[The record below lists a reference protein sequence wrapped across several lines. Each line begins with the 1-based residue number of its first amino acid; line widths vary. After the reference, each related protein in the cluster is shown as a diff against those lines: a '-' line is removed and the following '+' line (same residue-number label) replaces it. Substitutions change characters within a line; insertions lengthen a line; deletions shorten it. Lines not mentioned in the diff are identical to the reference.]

1 MKNYSV
7 IIIGG
12 GPAGATAGQYLKE
25 KNIDDCLIIEK
36 GGSYRDK
43 VCAGGIPYGVIDL
56 LPASL
61 KNFEKVEYDTLSINY
76 KGILESK
83 VKLNKPFLYG
93 VERTKFDHH
102 LRKGLN
108 VHYNEKFIGFNNE
121 KNNISV
127 RTDKTTYTAKFLVGA
142 DGVGSRVSILS
153 SLARKKRF
161 ILGEEKEIFQ
171 KNITEPNTVK
181 LFLEYNYLGYGWILP
196 KQDHYSA
203 GSGALQK
210 YFLSTS
216 KGTVGKFDKGKGETK
231 IYPISL
237 WQGEE
242 PLVNGRIALAGE
254 AGNLVDPFT
263 AAGIYPA
270 MLSAKLLAGVIEK
283 ALKNGKSNLQEYNK
297 LVINELGEEFNCALL
312 LSKMFYPFLPLIKN
326 VITSKSTMQQ
336 TMENISS
343 GYISY
348 KTFYRKVQRTRKI
361 PVKIVYFLVQK
372 FAS

>member
-12 GPAGATAGQYLKE
+12 GPAGATVGQYLKE
-25 KNIDDCLIIEK
+25 KNIDCLIIEK

-43 VCAGGIPYGVIDL
+43 VCAGGIPLGIINL
-56 LPASL
+56 LPDNL
-61 KNFEKVEYDTLSINY
+61 KNFEKMEYDILSIDYGGKLSNR
-76 KGILESK
+76 

-108 VHYNEKFIGFNNE
+108 VHYNEKFIDFNNE

-127 RTDKTTYTAKFLVGA
+127 HTDKTTYTAKFLVGA

-161 ILGEEKEIFQ
+161 ILGEEKEVFQ

-181 LFLEYNYLGYGWILP
+181 LFLRYNYLGYGWMLP
-196 KQDHYSA
+196 KQNRYSA

-210 YFLSTS
+210 YFLNSS
-216 KGTVGKFDKGKGETK
+216 KGTVEKFDKRKGTTK

-237 WQGEE
+237 WGGEE
-242 PLVNGRIALAGE
+242 SLTSGRIALAGE

-270 MLSAKLLAGVIEK
+270 MLSAKLLTGVIGK

-297 LVINELGEEFNCALL
+297 LVIDELGEEFNCALL

-326 VITSKSTMQQ
+326 VIISKSTMQQ

-361 PVKIVYFLVQK
+361 PVKIAYFLVQK
-372 FAS
+372 FAN

>member
-12 GPAGATAGQYLKE
+12 GPAGATVGQCLKE
-25 KNIDDCLIIEK
+25 KNIDYLIIEK

-43 VCAGGIPYGVIDL
+43 VCAGGIPHGVIDL
-56 LPASL
+56 LPDNL
-61 KNFEKVEYDTLSINY
+61 KNFEKMEYDALSIDFGGKLSNT
-76 KGILESK
+76 

-93 VERTKFDHH
+93 VERTKFDLH

-108 VHYNEKFIGFNNE
+108 LHYNEKFIGFNNE

-127 RTDKTTYTAKFLVGA
+127 RTNKTTYTAKFLVGA

-153 SLARKKRF
+153 GLARKKRF
-161 ILGEEKEIFQ
+161 ILGEEKEVFQ
-171 KNITEPNTVK
+171 KNITAQNTVK
-181 LFLEYNYLGYGWILP
+181 LFLRYNYLGYGWIFP

-210 YFLSTS
+210 YFLNSS
-216 KGTVGKFDKGKGETK
+216 KGTVEKFDKGKGETK

-237 WQGEE
+237 WGGEE
-242 PLVNGRIALAGE
+242 QLANGRIALAGE

-270 MLSAKLLAGVIEK
+270 MLSAKLLAAVIENN
-283 ALKNGKSNLQEYNK
+283 LKNGKSDLQEYNK
-297 LVINELGEEFNCALL
+297 LLINELGEEFNCALL
-312 LSKMFYPFLPLIKN
+312 LSKMFYPLLPLIKN
-326 VITSKSTMQQ
+326 VIISKSTMQQ
-336 TMENISS
+336 AMESVSS

-348 KTFYRKVQRTRKI
+348 KTFYMKVQRTKKI
-361 PVKIVYFLVQK
+361 PVKIAYFLVQK